1 MKSLGSK
8 NYDGDLFR
16 VLKGVELR
24 PGEFFHCAPVIP
36 SMAAPPM
43 ESKGD
48 VGCYSNV
55 KPLD

>member
-1 MKSLGSK
+1 MGSR